1 MSDPASSAWTT
12 QSFRITGRVQR
23 VWYRASMCAQAQA
36 LEVQGWVRNRSD
48 GSVEALCQG
57 TPAQLEALRQWCLA
71 GPPKAS
77 VEEVQVQTLPTPQA
91 ALGAF
96 SQRETE

>member
-1 MSDPASSAWTT
+1 MLDHASSALTT

-48 GSVEALCQG
+48 GSVEARCQG
-57 TPAQLEALRQWCLA
+57 TAAQLETLHRWCLV
-71 GPPKAS
+71 GPPNAR
-77 VEEVQVQTLPTPQA
+77 VEAVQVQALPAPQA
-91 ALGAF
+91 PLGAF
-96 SQRETE
+96 RQVESE